1 MLEKFYITLYNLLT
15 TQNETTNYQEKIKEI
30 NCYIHLA
37 ESGTSYRF
45 LTYQK
50 TNRFRNALLEEIK
63 KDMENLQNEYR

>member
-1 MLEKFYITLYNLLT
+1 M
-15 TQNETTNYQEKIKEI
+15 
-30 NCYIHLA
+30 HLA

-63 KDMENLQNEYR
+63 KDMENLQNEYRDLIKDIS